1 MKRFISNAITAVLVH
16 TYMTFAVISILFERA
31 KKPKK
36 RIVTRLD
43 NHQSPYISKG

>member
-16 TYMTFAVISILFERA
+16 AYMTFAAISILFEKG

-36 RIVTRLD
+36 RVAARLD
-43 NHQSPYISKG
+43 RHQSPYISKG